1 VLAKMIIK
9 SYKDLEVWQKSID
22 IVKEVYAAS
31 KSFPKDER
39 FGLTSQI
46 RRSAISIPSNIA
58 EGKSRQ
64 HINEYIQFLY
74 IAFGS
79 SSELNTQLLIAGEL
93 QFLSNSELCVLTEK
107 LDHVSRMLQNL
118 IKSLKRKPITVN
130 REPK

>member
-1 VLAKMIIK
+1 MIIK

-22 IVKEVYAAS
+22 IVKEIYMAS
-31 KSFPKDER
+31 KDFPKSEQ

-64 HINEYIQFLY
+64 HINEYVQFLY
-74 IAFGS
+74 IALGS
-79 SSELNTQLLIAGEL
+79 SSELNTQLIIAGDL
-93 QFLSNSELCVLTEK
+93 KFLFETNLYVLTEK
-107 LDHVSRMLQNL
+107 LDHISRMLQNL

-130 REPK
+130 REPN